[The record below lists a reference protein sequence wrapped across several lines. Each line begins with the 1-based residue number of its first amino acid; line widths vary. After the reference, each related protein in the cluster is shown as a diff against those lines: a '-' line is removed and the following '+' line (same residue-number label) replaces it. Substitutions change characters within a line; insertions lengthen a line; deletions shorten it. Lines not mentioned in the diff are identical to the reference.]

1 MRLLISTLIFI
12 CCFFSMSFAKNNL
25 ICVLPQNNINNLDA
39 NYLKLLENKTF
50 LTLDKKGKIS
60 KVTSPKCNKLDSYS
74 QWKKKFLIRCSS
86 NDNEKVEIEINSET
100 LKFKKRYLRNDKNI
114 SLLFGFCVKKPSV

>member
-12 CCFFSMSFAKNNL
+12 CCISSMSVAKNNL
-25 ICVLPQNNINNLDA
+25 ICVLPQDDFQNLDA

-50 LTLDKKGKIS
+50 LTFDKKGKIS

-86 NDNEKVEIEINSET
+86 NGDEKVEIEINSET
-100 LKFKKRYLRNDKNI
+100 LKFTKRYLRNNKTI
-114 SLLFGFCVKKPSV
+114 SLLTGFCVKKPLI